1 MKKLITIELNPE
13 QIHNTELIKTIA
25 ARTCHVSVENITAVN
40 YIKRSLDS
48 RNKKN
53 KYSLCAEVYSDEP
66 FIEKQLIKAKYKEA
80 SHKKNVIIIGAGPS
94 GYFSALEFLEY
105 GIKPIIFERGKD
117 VRKRRF
123 DLKAIMQK
131 GIVNPNS
138 NYCFGE
144 GGAGAYSDGKLY
156 TRSNK
161 RGDIK
166 KALQIFVEQGASP
179 DIMIDACPH
188 IGSNK
193 LPKIISNLR
202 ETIIKFGGEIN
213 FDSQVTDINIYNN
226 SIKSIVINNNKEIF
240 GNIFIFATGHS
251 ARDIYYLFN
260 RKNIKLEQKPYAIG
274 FRVEHYQDLINEIQ
288 YGKNH
293 SELLPPANYR
303 LTAQVGKGVFSFCMC
318 PGGIIVPAST
328 ADKELVV
335 NGMSMSARNS
345 KFANAGI
352 VTSVDNNDFN
362 QFANYGVLSGL
373 KFQEFIENSFFT
385 GSYTPSN
392 NSKNLLKAPAQRL
405 LDFTNNRNSSSL
417 METSYIPGIEINF
430 FKNLLPKRIA
440 RDLQK
445 GIILFGKTMRGFL
458 TQEANIIG
466 LESRT
471 SSPIRIPRDKELFS
485 HTEIKNMFPCG
496 EGSGY
501 AGGMISSAMDGQNC
515 AKAIIKYC
523 FNIEI
528 NNH

>member
-1 MKKLITIELNPE
+1 MLNGKSYLRKKINIELKPE
-13 QIHNTELIKTIA
+13 QIYNNELIRTIV
-25 ARTCHVSVENITAVN
+25 ARTCNLSVENITGIN
-40 YIKRSLDS
+40 YVKRSLDS

-53 KYSLCAEVYSDEP
+53 KYSLCLEVYTGEP
-66 FIEKQLIKAKYKEA
+66 IIEKKLIKSKYKET
-80 SHKKNVIIIGAGPS
+80 SNKKNIIIIGAGPS

-117 VRKRRF
+117 IRKRRF
-123 DLKAIMQK
+123 DLKPIMQT

-166 KALQIFVEQGASP
+166 KALQILIEQGASP
-179 DIMIDACPH
+179 DIMIDAHPH

-202 ETIIKFGGEIN
+202 DTIIKFGGEIN
-213 FDSQVTDINIYNN
+213 FDSQATDIIIKND
-226 SIKSIVINNNKEIF
+226 SIKSIIINGNKEIF
-240 GNIFIFATGHS
+240 GEIFIFATGHS

-260 RKNIKLEQKPYAIG
+260 NKNITLESKPYAVG
-274 FRVEHYQDLINEIQ
+274 FRVEHYQELINEIQ
-288 YGKNH
+288 YGKNYCD
-293 SELLPPANYR
+293 LLPPASYR
-303 LTAQVGKGVFSFCMC
+303 LATQANKGVFSFCMC

-345 KFANAGI
+345 KFANSGI

-362 QFANYGVLSGL
+362 QFANHGVLSGL
-373 KFQEFIENSFFT
+373 KFQETLENSFFT
-385 GSYTPSN
+385 N
-392 NSKNLLKAPAQRL
+392 NNTNLLKAPAQRL
-405 LDFTNNRNSSSL
+405 IDFVNNRNSSSL
-417 METSYIPGIEINF
+417 METSYVPGIEINS
-430 FKNLLPKRIA
+430 FKNLFPKRIA
-440 RDLQK
+440 SDLQK
-445 GIILFGKTMRGFL
+445 GIISFEKKMIGFL
-458 TQEANIIG
+458 TYEANIIG

-471 SSPIRIPRDKELFS
+471 SSPIRVPRDKELYS
-485 HTEIKNMFPCG
+485 HIEIKNLFPCG

-501 AGGMISSAMDGQNC
+501 AGGIISSAMDGQNC
-515 AKAIIKYC
+515 AKAIIKHH
-523 FNIEI
+523 FNIDI
-528 NNH
+528 N